1 LETWTQSIGLLG
13 HAGFGCNVR
22 KKRSTYVKDRM
33 GNFMAGVTGQIKL
46 TNRIALTGDFHNILN
61 AAQNAA
67 FDGAS
72 IRASRGFQ
80 GILLT
85 VL

>member
-1 LETWTQSIGLLG
+1 
-13 HAGFGCNVR
+13 
-22 KKRSTYVKDRM
+22 M

>member
-1 LETWTQSIGLLG
+1 
-13 HAGFGCNVR
+13 
-22 KKRSTYVKDRM
+22 M

-72 IRASRGFQ
+72 IRGFKRVSRNSFNGTV
-80 GILLT
+80 GLT
-85 VL
+85 VS

>member
-1 LETWTQSIGLLG
+1 MLE
-13 HAGFGCNVR
+13 R
-22 KKRSTYVKDRM
+22 KDPTYVKDRM

-46 TNRIALTGDFHNILN
+46 TNRIALTGDFPIILN

-80 GILLT
+80 GILT